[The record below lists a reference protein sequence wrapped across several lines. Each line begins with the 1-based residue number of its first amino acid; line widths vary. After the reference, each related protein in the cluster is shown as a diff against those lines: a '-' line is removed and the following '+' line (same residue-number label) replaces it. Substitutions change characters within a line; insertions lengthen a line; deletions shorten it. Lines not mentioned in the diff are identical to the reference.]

1 MSRGATSQGNRRTR
15 RASARGKRG
24 LGKALTPASH
34 PASVL
39 TQQDRDRIAEM
50 YATASGGGD
59 LPLSYR
65 DRVLA
70 AMTAAGVVA
79 ETADGVIQPVYDLAK
94 GRLSEKA
101 FYDAVSAAGLTEMAH
116 AEWPY
121 EGDLEDVGE
130 VLFREGSSGVY
141 RLDDGSIVQAGIS
154 WGWFHLCVA
163 APARALIA
171 DTHAAFA
178 QKYPPLYRQQDD
190 DQSVVPIT
198 FWMYDKQMG
207 PRSRLRMIEA
217 GSWEGVQG
225 NYSAAVRDDLARL
238 FSDEFELGRDG
249 QLLLWQGTPGTGK
262 THALRALASAWRDRA
277 EFHYIT
283 DPDAFFVDHP
293 DYLVDVLL
301 SETYS
306 ELVEIDGDAE
316 VVASNRE
323 GGKWRVL
330 ILEDTGELLSA
341 TAKEKY
347 GQGLSRFLNVV
358 DGMVGQGLKV
368 LCLVTTNDE
377 LGDLHPAA
385 VRPGRC
391 ASQIEFGPLPQDEA
405 NAWLVARF
413 ADVENVENIAQVGGP
428 ATIAE
433 LYALVGGA
441 EDAFAAA
448 DACADCGH
456 PRDLHVAADG
466 SCTYE
471 DDAGM
476 CACEQFADAP
486 DGEASVAP
494 RDALAVAV
502 IPEVGEEL
510 AESFGRA
517 FDLAA
522 HLDPEVRRS
531 FEDGFRRLTLRFLD
545 AYQPTAALPAEL
557 QPRSE
562 VPPRTDSPEPVPAA
576 EAGGPLRRWQAVIA
590 PEGRPTDDGR
600 MFAPGSITWRDLPLT
615 LMAMIE
621 TQPGHDGAQVSGRID
636 RIWREGSMLLA
647 EGVFDEGEFG
657 QEIARMVADGTLR
670 GISVDLAIRQFEVG
684 KITDYLDDD
693 GNWISDGAAADSE
706 PDLVDMLMGDEGD
719 AVFVVT
725 DAIIGAVTVCPFA
738 AFADATIS
746 LTASGAVWTVVTQG
760 RFEVTEEQREFAFGG
775 LIASASR
782 ARLAPGEAIIP
793 RPQAEALTAAA
804 AGLAPVLPPAEWFRD
819 PELSELTPLV
829 VTAEG
834 RVYGHAAAWDVCH
847 IGIPGVCTTAPD
859 SPSGYAYFHLKEV
872 ECDGGER
879 VSCGTI
885 TLETGHA
892 DKRLGRAEAAAHYDD
907 TGCAVADVI
916 AGEDDFGIW
925 VAGALRPSVEA
936 DKVRELRG
944 AVLSGDWRNV
954 NGELELVAIL
964 AVNVPGFPV
973 PRPKVVVASGDDD
986 LMHVMSLVAA
996 GVHDGLHVASLL
1008 SQRDRERIAALA
1020 ATAEGR
1026 FSDLA
1031 ARAAS
1036 A

>member
-1 MSRGATSQGNRRTR
+1 
-15 RASARGKRG
+15 
-24 LGKALTPASH
+24 
-34 PASVL
+34 VL

-141 RLDDGSIVQAGIS
+141 RLDDGSIVDGQLILWQGS
-154 WGWFHLCVA
+154 P
-163 APARALIA
+163 APARRGRSA
-171 DTHAAFA
+171 
-178 QKYPPLYRQQDD
+178 
-190 DQSVVPIT
+190 
-198 FWMYDKQMG
+198 
-207 PRSRLRMIEA
+207 RSRRSGA
-217 GSWEGVQG
+217 
-225 NYSAAVRDDLARL
+225 
-238 FSDEFELGRDG
+238 LGRVP
-249 QLLLWQGTPGTGK
+249 LHHRPRRV
-262 THALRALASAWRDRA
+262 LRRRPV
-277 EFHYIT
+277 YM
-283 DPDAFFVDHP
+283 
-293 DYLVDVLL
+293 VDVLL
-301 SETYS
+301 ADSYS
-306 ELVEIDGDAE
+306 VSTPSTATRRRGAGRGQ
-316 VVASNRE
+316 VARPDPRGHRRAALGERE
-323 GGKWRVL
+323 GEVRAGPL
-330 ILEDTGELLSA
+330 
-341 TAKEKY
+341 
-347 GQGLSRFLNVV
+347 
-358 DGMVGQGLKV
+358 
-368 LCLVTTNDE
+368 
-377 LGDLHPAA
+377 AA
-385 VRPGRC
+385 PERRRRDDRPGAPRPLPRHHERRTRRPPPGRPPPRPVREPDRVRP
-391 ASQIEFGPLPQDEA
+391 A
-405 NAWLVARF
+405 
-413 ADVENVENIAQVGGP
+413 
-428 ATIAE
+428 
-433 LYALVGGA
+433 
-441 EDAFAAA
+441 
-448 DACADCGH
+448 H
-456 PRDLHVAADG
+456 
-466 SCTYE
+466 
-471 DDAGM
+471 
-476 CACEQFADAP
+476 AP